1 MESLNE
7 RRDRIVN
14 FVTENRSVSFRQL
27 KEEFPDVSEMTLRTD
42 LKVLDEDRRI
52 VRIHGGAKSIDVV
65 VGTDDLYGKR
75 AVRRLEAKQ
84 MIADKAL
91 KLLRPH
97 KTIYLD
103 SGSTTTILAR
113 IFPDQPQIIYTSGLS
128 CAMELARLEQ
138 ANVYLP
144 AGRMNRYSMSVCG
157 SDGVRTLERI
167 NFDLV
172 FMGVTSFSEETGF
185 SCGVEEEANLKRA
198 AMLHAGTKVML
209 MDSSKAGKT
218 SAFRF
223 ANPEDVDIVI
233 SDGELPDSVLEFCNW
248 HGIQVL

>member
-1 MESLNE
+1 MLREE
-7 RRDRIVN
+7 RWQKLEAFIREREFVSYADMLREFGISKSTAYRDLQTVCKQHPGIVFTRGGVMNIKGNVGSEATLSQRSTQFTAEKQRIA
-14 FVTENRSVSFRQL
+14 
-27 KEEFPDVSEMTLRTD
+27 KEASEM
-42 LKVLDEDRRI
+42 
-52 VRIHGGAKSIDVV
+52 IHRKD
-65 VGTDDLYGKR
+65 
-75 AVRRLEAKQ
+75 
-84 MIADKAL
+84 
-91 KLLRPH
+91 
-97 KTIYLD
+97 TIYLD

-138 ANVYLP
+138 ANIYLP

-157 SDGVRTLERI
+157 SEGVRTLERI